1 MVRYPITHLSI
12 LPSAG
17 INTWQLVERISYQYL
32 RKIPNIN
39 KKKYQCLTSADFIS
53 KLTYWTNV
61 LNWCWLTTISN
72 HNTSR
77 KHFAWIL
84 SAKLVS
90 FPSIVQNKI
99 CVTSHNRFL
108 QFQISIMVFFL
119 SFFLFQHAHIFFLQ
133 GIPYHFFLFTACVRS
148 LLNKMIKAKN
158 KRKTIIWV

>member
-12 LPSAG
+12 LPLAG

-32 RKIPNIN
+32 RKIANIN

-53 KLTYWTNV
+53 KLTYRTNV

-84 SAKLVS
+84 SAKLVI
-90 FPSIVQNKI
+90 FPNIVQNKI

-108 QFQISIMVFFL
+108 QFQISIMVFF
-119 SFFLFQHAHIFFLQ
+119 SFFFSFLARTYFLCPRNTLPFFFYLQ
-133 GIPYHFFLFTACVRS
+133 RVSAAF
-148 LLNKMIKAKN
+148 
-158 KRKTIIWV
+158 